1 MIARPNPVL
10 AQPPSGSA
18 ESSWSENT
26 DSLLEKYAFHVGAGS
41 EEDMS
46 LQQCVGGQD
55 WSRSPNLAVFDAVPQ
70 DQALSLCPW
79 DCECG
84 KHPHRSQKPLQ

>member
-1 MIARPNPVL
+1 MHNIIGGCIYFIHPLLKVIARPNPVL

-46 LQQCVGGQD
+46 LQQRVGGQD

-70 DQALSLCPW
+70 DQALSL
-79 DCECG
+79 
-84 KHPHRSQKPLQ
+84 